1 MNVIARVVVVVVLAA
16 ISSSHHVRAAVV
28 DEPKYIRVCEK
39 SPCSGLNVLLLR
51 FETEY
56 LPDALPNEWI
66 CSWTPASVKA
76 GAIAVRTYAWWRVEH
91 PRAAAFDLWGTSNDQ
106 NYRSG
111 SAHPTCDARIEVTA
125 GTRVEF
131 GGKRIF
137 AAYRAETGSPTQ
149 DGGKPYLVPVSDPH
163 AAIGSIGP
171 GTCQRGSQE
180 YGSAGMSSGSILRQ
194 YYSGVTVATGAQ
206 VFLSE
211 SYRCTPGGRV
221 RDERWLDT
229 TDGSVSV
236 RSFASG
242 PCVDGSGAIH

>member
-1 MNVIARVVVVVVLAA
+1 MKAIVRLLVAVVLAVIA
-16 ISSSHHVRAAVV
+16 SSDDVRGAVV

-39 SPCSGLNVLLLR
+39 TPCSGLNVLLLR

-91 PRAAAFDLWGTSNDQ
+91 PRAPEFDLWGNSNDQ

-111 SAHPTCDARIEVTA
+111 SAHPTCDSRLEATA
-125 GTRVEF
+125 GTRVEYAA
-131 GGKRIF
+131 KPIF

-149 DGGKPYLVPVSDPH
+149 DGGKPYLVPVNDPH
-163 AAIGSIGP
+163 SGAGTIGP

-180 YGSAGMSSGSILRQ
+180 YGTAGWTSSAILRH
-194 YYSGVTVATGAQ
+194 YYTAVAVASGAQ

-211 SYRCTPGGRV
+211 SYRCTPSGRV

-229 TDGSVSV
+229 NDGSTYT
-236 RSFASG
+236 RSFAG
-242 PCVDGSGAIH
+242 GACPDLGG